1 MDPGQKSVVLILARE
16 LATNLA
22 TPMFLVDADG
32 RLVFYNEAAEPIVGR
47 PFAEVG
53 EMDAGEW
60 AALLKPTSTTGE
72 PLSRAQIAPGVALLE
87 RRPAHGSIAI
97 TGLDGVPR
105 QIEITAY
112 PLYRRAD
119 EFSGAVGI
127 FWLENEG

>member
-22 TPMFLVDADG
+22 TPMFLIDAEG
-32 RLVFYNEAAEPIVGR
+32 RMVFYNEAAEPIVGR

-53 EMDAGEW
+53 EMDAGDW
-60 AALLKPTSTTGE
+60 ATLLKPTTPSGE
-72 PLSRAQIAPGVALLE
+72 ALSRSQVAPGVALLE

-97 TGLDGVPR
+97 TGLDGVSR
-105 QIEITAY
+105 RIEITAY
-112 PLYRRAD
+112 PLYRRAN

-127 FWLENEG
+127 FWLENED